1 MIDGAKEALSG
12 LPTLVDVSRSTKREP
27 KRWAVAVYDDLSVYY
42 VGYFWTKNG
51 AMNAAVEAV
60 DTVTR
65 IKLP

>member
-1 MIDGAKEALSG
+1 MIEGAKEALSG

-42 VGYFWTKNG
+42 VDYFWTKNG

-60 DTVTR
+60 DAVTR

>member
-1 MIDGAKEALSG
+1 MIEDAKEALSA

-51 AMNAAVEAV
+51 AMGAAVDAVEAV
-60 DTVTR
+60 TR
-65 IKLP
+65 VKLP